1 MSCAQVTSAA
11 VPIDTSNH
19 CDFQD
24 PTLTKSPQFGSNKH
38 AVQRSPWD
46 SSAPPVAEGTARTR
60 LWRALHHPTNGLIRF
75 MRFWAAASLARYT
88 HRMPVLPTC
97 TSCTCASIGCM
108 QICILTWLHVHL
120 FVLTEM
126 LHVSVMCYTVYT
138 CMYICTYVHMYVC
151 ICTYASVYICTYAYM
166 YMYVRVY
173 MYICTYVYTCTY
185 VHMYICTY
193 VHMYIYVCV
202 YMYICTY
209 VYMYVHVCVYMSICT
224 CVCTCIHVHRYICT
238 YVHMYICMYVCMYV
252 CT

>member
-11 VPIDTSNH
+11 VPIDPSNH

-24 PTLTKSPQFGSNKH
+24 PTLTKSPQFESNKH

-151 ICTYASVYICTYAYM
+151 ICTYASV
-166 YMYVRVY
+166 
-173 MYICTYVYTCTY
+173 
-185 VHMYICTY
+185 
-193 VHMYIYVCV
+193 
-202 YMYICTY
+202 
-209 VYMYVHVCVYMSICT
+209 
-224 CVCTCIHVHRYICT
+224 
-238 YVHMYICMYVCMYV
+238 
-252 CT
+252 